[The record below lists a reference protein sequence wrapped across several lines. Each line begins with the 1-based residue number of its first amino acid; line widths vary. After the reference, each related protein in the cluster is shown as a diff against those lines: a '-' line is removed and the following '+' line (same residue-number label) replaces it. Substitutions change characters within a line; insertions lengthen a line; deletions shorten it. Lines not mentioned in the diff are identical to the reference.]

1 MDFLKKLFPASKPAA
16 SQGYFYAFTVRCLR
30 CGESIEGRINL
41 ANDLSLSDEG
51 SGYFVRKVVMG
62 SGRCFQQIE
71 VELTFD
77 ANRRLLDKQV
87 HGGTFIES

>member
-1 MDFLKKLFPASKPAA
+1 
-16 SQGYFYAFTVRCLR
+16 
-30 CGESIEGRINL
+30 
-41 ANDLSLSDEG
+41 
-51 SGYFVRKVVMG
+51 MG

-87 HGGTFIES
+87 QGGTFIE